1 MPFRQI
7 HRLTSA
13 KLISDT
19 QAHFCKVNDFYWISN
34 NYPSFFS
41 LFTPKNSENRLLLAP
56 VPPCLQPCL
65 PPPCPRSRK
74 FSSGLQLRAC
84 PPSLTSVLTVHNPQ
98 PPFCLH
104 FSCPYVSLS
113 ICAFWLSHFY
123 SFTPSSLLSCP
134 PIQYAYSCVLLFSPF
149 FLFSFSLCPLVPPHL
164 PLPSKCIK
172 FHFSHH
178 VRYRNTPILLHTI
191 ISFMKIYWR
200 FKI

>member
-13 KLISDT
+13 KLMIFIGY
-19 QAHFCKVNDFYWISN
+19 QIII
-34 NYPSFFS
+34 PLFFS
-41 LFTPKNSENRLLLAP
+41 FYQKKLRKS
-56 VPPCLQPCL
+56 

-74 FSSGLQLRAC
+74 FSSGLQLRA
-84 PPSLTSVLTVHNPQ
+84 PFLSSSRSSVLTVHNPQ

-149 FLFSFSLCPLVPPHL
+149 FLSSFSLCPPVPPHL